1 MREYVQQFLDF
12 LTVEK
17 GFSGNT
23 IAAYRND
30 LSQFCEYLE
39 GRNDGASLERATI
52 LDYILHLRTRKYAG
66 STVARKTAA
75 LRSFCH
81 YLAAEGQ
88 IREDPTEHLDA
99 PRVGKPLPK
108 AISTA
113 EVDLLL
119 RQTREAET
127 PEAIRDSAMLE
138 LLYATGMRVSELVNL
153 NVEDINLTAGYT
165 RCFGKGSKER
175 VIPINSSA
183 VGAVERYLSQSR
195 SILVRRPD
203 QKALFLNHRGERLT
217 RQGFWLII
225 KTYARKSGI
234 VSDITPHTLRHSF
247 ATHLL
252 NRGADLRSVQ
262 ELLGHANIS
271 TTQIYTHLDSARLRR
286 VYDEAHP
293 RA

>member
-1 MREYVQQFLDF
+1 MRDYVEQFLNF

-23 IAAYRND
+23 ISAYRND
-30 LSQFCEYLE
+30 LSQFCHFAEARNGAALEKSSILEYL
-39 GRNDGASLERATI
+39 LE
-52 LDYILHLRTRKYAG
+52 LRSRQYAP

-81 YLAAEGQ
+81 YLTAEGQ
-88 IREDPTEHLDA
+88 IREDPTEHLDS

-108 AISTA
+108 AISTR
-113 EVDLLL
+113 EVDQLLAQA
-119 RQTREAET
+119 RQADT
-127 PEAIRDSAMLE
+127 PEAVRDAAMLE

-153 NVEDINLTAGYT
+153 NVDDLNLTAGYV

-175 VIPINSSA
+175 IIPINGPA
-183 VGAVERYLSQSR
+183 VGAIEKYLSSAR
-195 SILVRRPD
+195 NVLVRRPD
-203 QKALFLNHRGERLT
+203 QRALFLNHRGDRLT

-225 KTYARKSGI
+225 KTYARKAGI

-252 NRGADLRSVQ
+252 SRGADLRSVQ

-271 TTQIYTHLDSARLRR
+271 TTQIYTHLDSARLRK